1 MCIQIGGALVHCLFY
16 LLVLC
21 LKYSHLLNHVN
32 WIYLFESYFLS
43 VFVIIEK
50 GEIVGLLGANKP
62 YLSSFDDCQT
72 RCDFPLDTL
81 MRCCFMCFRSLGCV
95 AS

>member
-1 MCIQIGGALVHCLFY
+1 MEVMLQREIIGFRGSSYFVMGIQIGGALVHCLFY

-72 RCDFPLDTL
+72 TL
-81 MRCCFMCFRSLGCV
+81 
-95 AS
+95 